1 MNTKRKTKT
10 QYMKPDPEVV
20 QAVAAVRA
28 RNAKRDQTLTEIAQ
42 DVMGIPTLEPRRGD
56 GLDFHQVAV
65 WDLRLALMRAW
76 EQGAAAAMK
85 GEA

>member
-1 MNTKRKTKT
+1 MKVDPVVTRIAVEIRK
-10 QYMKPDPEVV
+10 
-20 QAVAAVRA
+20 
-28 RNAKRDQTLTEIAQ
+28 RNAKRNATLTEIAQ

-65 WDLRLALMRAW
+65 WDLHLALLRAW